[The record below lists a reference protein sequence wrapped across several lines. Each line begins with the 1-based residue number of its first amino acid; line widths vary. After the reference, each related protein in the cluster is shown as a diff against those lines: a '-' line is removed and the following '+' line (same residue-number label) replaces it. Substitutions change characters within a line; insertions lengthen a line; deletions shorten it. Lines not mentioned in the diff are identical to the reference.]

1 MPASFHF
8 DTLIAKIEQKV
19 GHAVANDAI
28 EVDPAKGPRIV
39 EQAIQDVFGN
49 LTTQDYLRIML
60 SIEDIDSYT
69 VDPSMLGSDDTMS
82 TAMKAAFF
90 GIVEQRT
97 TELRESIAAV
107 SVAAGLPQVADE
119 LITLAEH
126 AYENYP
132 ASKWVSQTLAAEA
145 RDSLDR
151 LVAKAGTVS
160 DVERVLWS
168 SQLLGGLLMS
178 PNDTVSWERHG
189 LEYGQV
195 KELTDRIKVFQEM
208 AGEEFLLA
216 ADILAA
222 VSNRAASELQLKST
236 PASQPRP

>member
-8 DTLIAKIEQKV
+8 ETLIAKIEQKV

-28 EVDPAKGPRIV
+28 EADPAQGPRIV
-39 EQAIQDVFGN
+39 EQAIQEVFGN

-60 SIEDIDSYT
+60 SIEEIDSYT
-69 VDPSMLGSDDTMS
+69 VDPSALGSDDNVA
-82 TAMKAAFF
+82 TAMKGAFF

-97 TELRESIAAV
+97 TVLKEGIAAI
-107 SVAAGLPQVADE
+107 SVAVGLPQVADE

-151 LVAKAGTVS
+151 LVSKAGTVA

-168 SQLLGGLLMS
+168 SQLLGGLMMS
-178 PNDTVSWERHG
+178 PNDSVSWERHG
-189 LEYGQV
+189 LEYGEV
-195 KELTDRIKVFQEM
+195 KELTDQIRGYQEM
-208 AGEEFLLA
+208 VGEAFLLA
-216 ADILAA
+216 DEILTA
-222 VSNRAASELQLKST
+222 VSNRAPSELQIKST
-236 PASQPRP
+236 LASEQRP

>member
-1 MPASFHF
+1 MPAFFHF
-8 DTLIAKIEQKV
+8 ETLIAAVEQKV
-19 GHAVANDAI
+19 GHAVSNDAI
-28 EVDPAKGPRIV
+28 EVDPSKGPEIV
-39 EQAIQDVFGN
+39 ERAIQEVFGD

-60 SIEDIDSYT
+60 TIDEIDSY
-69 VDPSMLGSDDTMS
+69 VVASSGHGSDDTMAN
-82 TAMKAAFF
+82 TMKSAFF
-90 GIVEQRT
+90 GIVAQRT
-97 TELRESIAAV
+97 TELREGIAAI

-132 ASKWVSQTLAAEA
+132 GSMWVSQTLAAEA
-145 RDSLDR
+145 RESLDR

-168 SQLLGGLLMS
+168 SLLLGGLLMS

-195 KELTDRIKVFQEM
+195 KDLTDRIKVFQEM
-208 AGEEFLLA
+208 AGKEFLLA
-216 ADILAA
+216 ADILTA
-222 VSNRAASELQLKST
+222 VSNRAASELQLKNT
-236 PASQPRP
+236 PASHPRP

>member
-8 DTLIAKIEQKV
+8 ETLIAKVEQKV
-19 GHAVANDAI
+19 GHAVATDAI
-28 EVDPAKGPRIV
+28 EVDPTQGPRIV

-60 SIEDIDSYT
+60 SIEEIDSYT
-69 VDPSMLGSDDTMS
+69 VDPSALGSDDNVA

-90 GIVEQRT
+90 GIVGQRT
-97 TELRESIAAV
+97 TVLKEGIAAI
-107 SVAAGLPQVADE
+107 SVAVGLPQVADE

-126 AYENYP
+126 ACENYP

-151 LVAKAGTVS
+151 LVAKAGTVA

-168 SQLLGGLLMS
+168 TRLLDGLLMS
-178 PNDTVSWERHG
+178 PNDSVGWERHG

-195 KELTDRIKVFQEM
+195 KELTDRIRVYQEM
-208 AGEEFLLA
+208 AGEAFLLA
-216 ADILAA
+216 DEILTA

-236 PASQPRP
+236 PASQPHP